1 MASSKS
7 QTGSDTSPP
16 NDESNGDEGSIDPP
30 TRMIAGRTGFEP
42 APVEPQRPRGVTAP
56 ANEAPL
62 ETEFQPGMWIGRYE
76 LLAPLAAGG
85 MAQVWAAK
93 PEGPGFSRT
102 VAIKLVHP
110 EFADHPEYVKMFIDE
125 ASVAA
130 SIHHSNV
137 CELYELGRHDDIL
150 FMAIEW
156 VAGDSLAG
164 ILRQGDS
171 LKPIKYSVAARIIAD
186 ACAGLHA
193 AHEALGPD
201 GQPLGIVHRDISP
214 PNILVSLHGQ
224 VKVSDFGIAKAAY
237 QVHSQTKTGEVKGK
251 FAYIPPEQI
260 AGRHVDRRA
269 DVYSMGCTLYV
280 ATLGL
285 RPFGSGPQALAK
297 IMEGNYRKPREVD
310 PEYPLA
316 LENIVIKALANDR
329 EQRFQSADEMRTELE
344 EAILFMGRAVS
355 HADVSR
361 LVHERIN
368 PEKKKNLEGLL
379 KTNRVLPGVIA
390 FQLLAPEET
399 STPTA
404 SSGINVRPKALRPR
418 ADSRPDGT
426 TQQGRPRAE
435 SKPDGAVQQG
445 RPRAE
450 SRPDNAVPQGRAG
463 SPGRT
468 PQRSAPDDDDAT
480 NILSS
485 PPDAS
490 TARPEHERP
499 AERAPNAR
507 AQSAAELA
515 PIATSGAALR
525 DNWIWILVA
534 LAGLSALIAALLTR
548 D

>member
-7 QTGSDTSPP
+7 QTGSDNSPP

-42 APVEPQRPRGVTAP
+42 APVATQRPRGVAAT

-125 ASVAA
+125 ASMAA

-193 AHEALGPD
+193 AREALGPD

-297 IMEGNYRKPREVD
+297 IMEGNLPEAARGRSGVPARAREHRD
-310 PEYPLA
+310 QGA
-316 LENIVIKALANDR
+316 R
-329 EQRFQSADEMRTELE
+329 QRSRATLQSADEMRTELE

-355 HADVSR
+355 TPTSR
-361 LVHERIN
+361 ALVHERIN
-368 PEKKKNLEGLL
+368 P
-379 KTNRVLPGVIA
+379 RRRR
-390 FQLLAPEET
+390 T
-399 STPTA
+399 S
-404 SSGINVRPKALRPR
+404 KAC
-418 ADSRPDGT
+418 SRPI
-426 TQQGRPRAE
+426 E
-435 SKPDGAVQQG
+435 SC
-445 RPRAE
+445 
-450 SRPDNAVPQGRAG
+450 
-463 SPGRT
+463 
-468 PQRSAPDDDDAT
+468 
-480 NILSS
+480 
-485 PPDAS
+485 
-490 TARPEHERP
+490 P
-499 AERAPNAR
+499 A
-507 AQSAAELA
+507 
-515 PIATSGAALR
+515 
-525 DNWIWILVA
+525 
-534 LAGLSALIAALLTR
+534 
-548 D
+548 

>member
-1 MASSKS
+1 VQLPVAAP
-7 QTGSDTSPP
+7 QD
-16 NDESNGDEGSIDPP
+16 DPP
-30 TRMIAGRTGFEP
+30 PDAEFE
-42 APVEPQRPRGVTAP
+42 
-56 ANEAPL
+56 
-62 ETEFQPGMWIGRYE
+62 PGMWIGRYE

-93 PEGPGFSRT
+93 PEGAGFSRI

-164 ILRQGDS
+164 ILRQDNA
-171 LKPIKYSVAARIIAD
+171 LKPLKYSVAARIVAD

-193 AHEALGPD
+193 AHEATGPE

-214 PNILVSLHGQ
+214 PNILISLHGQ
-224 VKVSDFGIAKAAY
+224 VKVSDFGIAKARY
-237 QVHSQTKTGEVKGK
+237 QVHSKTKTGEVKGK

-260 AGRHVDRRA
+260 AGRDVDRRA

-280 ATLGL
+280 ATLGV

-297 IMEGNYRKPREVD
+297 IMAGAYKKPRELD

-355 HADVSR
+355 HADVAR
-361 LVHERIN
+361 IVHERIA
-368 PEKKKNLEGLL
+368 PEKKKNIEGLL
-379 KTNRVLPGVIA
+379 KTNRVLPGVMA
-390 FQLLAPEET
+390 FQLLVPEET

-404 SSGINVRPKALRPR
+404 SSGINVRPKAIRPR
-418 ADSRPDGT
+418 ADSRPDGA
-426 TQQGRPRAE
+426 PR
-435 SKPDGAVQQG
+435 Q
-445 RPRAE
+445 RAD
-450 SRPDNAVPQGRAG
+450 SRPDAAPRPPMPSA
-463 SPGRT
+463 PGRQA
-468 PQRSAPDDDDAT
+468 QRSVPDDEEAT
-480 NILSS
+480 DLYKS
-485 PPDAS
+485 PSEAPDAS
-490 TARPEHERP
+490 P
-499 AERAPNAR
+499 R
-507 AQSAAELA
+507 AQAAPPAASKQAQITPPVAVSFLG
-515 PIATSGAALR
+515 TSSTLR
-525 DNWIWILVA
+525 DNWIWVLVA
-534 LAGLSALIAALLTR
+534 LAGLAALVAALVSR
-548 D
+548 R

>member
-1 MASSKS
+1 MAGSKS
-7 QTGSDTSPP
+7 QTGSGKSPP
-16 NDESNGDEGSIDPP
+16 ENETTNDDGSIDPP
-30 TRMIAGRTGFEP
+30 TRLLAGRTGFEP
-42 APVEPQRPRGVTAP
+42 APVEAARPRGVMTATT
-56 ANEAPL
+56 NEAAL

-171 LKPIKYSVAARIIAD
+171 LKPIKYAVAARIIAD

-214 PNILVSLHGQ
+214 PNILISLHGQ
-224 VKVSDFGIAKAAY
+224 VKVSDFGIAKAQY
-237 QVHSQTKTGEVKGK
+237 QVHSATKTGEVKGK

-310 PEYPLA
+310 PDYPLA
-316 LENIVIKALANDR
+316 LENIVLKALANDR

-355 HADVSR
+355 HADVAR
-361 LVHERIN
+361 LVNERIN
-368 PEKKKNLEGLL
+368 PEKKANLEGLL
-379 KTNRVLPGVIA
+379 KTNRVLPGLMA

-418 ADSRPDGT
+418 ADSRPDGSLP
-426 TQQGRPRAE
+426 QARARAESRPDGALPQARPRAE
-435 SKPDGAVQQG
+435 SKPDGSVQ
-445 RPRAE
+445 RAN
-450 SRPDNAVPQGRAG
+450 SAGRAA
-463 SPGRT
+463 
-468 PQRSAPDDDDAT
+468 QRSVSDDDDET
-480 NILSS
+480 SILSS

-490 TARPEHERP
+490 SSPPPLPARSIELPK
-499 AERAPNAR
+499 RAP
-507 AQSAAELA
+507 SSTELA
-515 PIATSGAALR
+515 PIETSRSALR
-525 DNWIWILVA
+525 DNWLWILIA
-534 LAGLSALIAALLTR
+534 LAGLAALVAALLTR
-548 D
+548 S